1 MFSRSSNKLLILST
15 TSTHLVEE
23 IRAKSHLCREYAF
36 ILIINGW
43 ELKGIAQPSSKE
55 QKQRQDVELRD
66 SKWLNSEFTNS
77 QDHQRTKLDEL
88 SLFTSQ
94 GLSKEKYTKTT

>member
-1 MFSRSSNKLLILST
+1 MLGRSSNKLLIVSM

-23 IRAKSHLCREYAF
+23 IRAKSHLCREYTF

-55 QKQRQDVELRD
+55 QNQRQDVELRD

-77 QDHQRTKLDEL
+77 QDHQRTKLDNTFSFYPTGIIKREI
-88 SLFTSQ
+88 
-94 GLSKEKYTKTT
+94 Y